1 MAKRYPLPPEPV
13 WEIAELYPN
22 QGQWHE
28 QEYLSLETNRLV
40 EYDDGFVEVLPVPT
54 DKHQAI
60 VLFLSMIFVDLCR
73 RLGGTVRT
81 AGIRIRLWERKYR
94 EPDLVYVSAEHEDWR
109 HQRYWDGADL
119 VVEIVSGG
127 AEDRERDL
135 VIKRA
140 EYAQASIP
148 EYWIVDLE
156 TATLTVLRLDGDSYA
171 EHGVFGRGKTA
182 TSVLLEELSVSVDAV
197 LEAD

>member
-1 MAKRYPLPPEPV
+1 MAKRYPLPAEPV

-60 VLFLSMIFVDLCR
+60 LAFLFLALQTYVGKYGGIVRFAAL
-73 RLGGTVRT
+73 RL
-81 AGIRIRLWERKYR
+81 RLWNRKYR
-94 EPDLVYVSAEHEDWR
+94 EPDLMYVLPDHHHYR
-109 HQRYWDGADL
+109 GNRYWDGADL

-135 VIKRA
+135 VIKRS
-140 EYAQASIP
+140 EYAQAGIP
-148 EYWIVDLE
+148 EYWIVDPE
-156 TATLTVLRLDGDSYA
+156 TATIIVLQLDGNNYI
-171 EHGVFGRGKTA
+171 EHGVFGRGEIA
-182 TSVLLEELSVSVDAV
+182 TSVLLEEFTISVDAV